1 MNGTYQSNRQGEG
14 APVPGLSARE
24 LRVGYGARD
33 VLPGLDFDVPDAEL
47 TVIIGPNACGKSTLL
62 HALARLHAA
71 RGGSV
76 LLDGKDIRR
85 YGAKEVARRVG
96 LLPQSSTAPDGI
108 TVHDLVSRGRYPHQ
122 SVLRGWSREDAR
134 AVEDALRS
142 TGVLDLAHR
151 RVDQLSGGQRQRVWI
166 AMAVAQETPLFLLDE
181 PTTFLDIGHQVEV
194 LRLMRELREA
204 GRTVVAVLHEINH
217 AARYATH
224 LVAMR
229 EGRIIARGDPR
240 DIVTPELIGTMFGLT
255 ARVLVDDVTGAPVVV
270 PDEPIRPA

>member
-1 MNGTYQSNRQGEG
+1 MSR
-14 APVPGLSARE
+14 LSAKE
-24 LRVGYGARD
+24 LRVGHGARD
-33 VLPGLDFDVPDAEL
+33 VLTDLDFDVPDAEL

-62 HALARLHAA
+62 HALSRLHAA

-96 LLPQSSTAPDGI
+96 LLPQSPLAPDGI

-122 SVLRGWSREDAR
+122 GVLRSWSDEDAA
-134 AVEDALRS
+134 AVADALRA
-142 TGVLDLAHR
+142 TGVADLAQR

-166 AMAVAQETPLFLLDE
+166 AMAVAQETPLLLLDE
-181 PTTFLDIGHQVEV
+181 PTTYLDIGHQVEV
-194 LRLMRELREA
+194 LRLMRELRNT

-224 LVAMR
+224 LVAMH
-229 EGRIIARGDPR
+229 EGRVIARGDPR
-240 DIVTPELIGTMFGLT
+240 DIVTPELIETMFGLPS
-255 ARVLVDDVTGAPVVV
+255 RVLIDEVTGAPIVV
-270 PDEPIRPA
+270 PEETL